1 MSKRS
6 GERSTV
12 KREFLEGL
20 ELGEGVKLP
29 KSAIDAIMDENGKD
43 IEAKNHAITALTTER
58 DGLQT
63 QLDTARAEIKSYKDM
78 DIDGIKSKAG
88 EWETKYNQ
96 DTKTLQDQLAEAK
109 YGFAVK
115 EATARIR
122 FSSESARR
130 AFVAELTDKKLPL
143 QEGKLLGLEDFTKTY
158 RESDPGA
165 FVPEDDDKTPVAIR
179 GGGGGG
185 PTLGAGAALR
195 AAFGLP
201 DNTKKE

>member
-43 IEAKNHAITALTTER
+43 ITALTTER

-88 EWETKYNQ
+88 EWEAKYNQ